1 MPAFGYSSDARL
13 LEGPVPNGG
22 GHGHEPRGDHD
33 KAPAAGKQAVVD
45 VIDNTTGATL
55 EKCTIPAGQ
64 THCSDSSSTPVAAGH
79 YLEVRIDP
87 TTTALPAAWRVT
99 FRY

>member
-1 MPAFGYSSDARL
+1 MPGCWKGRCR
-13 LEGPVPNGG
+13 NGG
-22 GHGHEPRGDHD
+22 GTVTNLVATTN
-33 KAPAAGKQAVVD
+33 KAPAAGRQAVVD